1 MKNLCAP
8 SQVFIVLAVISV
20 IVYLI
25 NLYTKANIKTIDV
38 TDYMYK
44 TDAIK
49 NAYMALAVKVVMLVL
64 YGYFLQVLCNNKL
77 DKVAWVVLFY
87 PFLVIGFITLYSSS
101 IGLLSVIRGGKNSF
115 KVGALNYDDPRD
127 VFARGVDN
135 ISNALHSVA
144 YDHDPP
150 ALELGR

>member
-8 SQVFIVLAVISV
+8 SQVFSVLAVISV

-25 NLYTKANIKTIDV
+25 NLFTKANIKTIDI

-49 NAYMALAVKVVMLVL
+49 NAYMALAVKIVMLVL

-87 PFLVIGFITLYSSS
+87 PFLVSLFVILYSSS
-101 IGLLSVIRGGKNSF
+101 IGLLSAIRGGK
-115 KVGALNYDDPRD
+115 K
-127 VFARGVDN
+127 
-135 ISNALHSVA
+135 
-144 YDHDPP
+144 
-150 ALELGR
+150 